1 MNGTTPTTRFR
12 FWLWLIRL
20 IGVIVPRRLRADWRR
35 EWEAELRH
43 REELLAEWDRLD
55 SSHKLNLLWRSTSA
69 FWDALWLQPKRL
81 EDEVF
86 QDLRFGLR
94 MLLKHKGF
102 TAITALTLALGIGA
116 NTAIFSVVDAL
127 LLKNLPVRDPE
138 QLVMFSYPGGEVKGF
153 SFPYSMFEQF
163 RDQAQAFS
171 GMFAITECER
181 SNIRVA
187 NGDPDP
193 GSARIQL
200 VSGSYFSVL
209 GVGAALGRTLTP
221 EDDRAPGG
229 HPVIV
234 ISSGYWRRRF
244 ANSPDVVGQTLT
256 INRTAYTII
265 GVASPGFSGEKTGHP
280 ADLWIPIAMQSQ
292 VMAERPGLLNGRPIA
307 GGVRVIARLKPGVS
321 AQQALPQTEA
331 LFRQIRLAQ
340 VGPNPPPDVLED
352 IAKTRLELQ
361 PEKRGYALERAYF
374 SKPLLILTIIVGLVL
389 LIACANVA
397 TLLLARASARQKEI
411 ATRMALGAGRAR
423 VFRQLLTESMMLAL
437 LGAALGLVLA
447 YWVTA
452 GLLKAVASG
461 VTPLYLEA
469 PPDMRIF
476 GFTALVCLTSGIL
489 SGLAPA
495 LRATRV
501 PLVASLKDGL
511 SSNASSR
518 ASSRRI
524 GLSGALVVLQV
535 ALSLLLLVGAGLF
548 VSSLRNLKA
557 IDLGYDRESVL
568 LVRTAPGQSGRTG
581 ATLSNLYDTVE
592 QRLSRLPGVLS
603 VSVSTRGLLS
613 NNDDGSPIIVE
624 GYTPRHNDEYFIAWN
639 LVGPKFFSTVG
650 MRLLAGRE
658 FEPQD
663 NETSS
668 RVAIINE
675 SFASHYFGRQNPIG
689 KRVDTRGRGAAEII
703 GVVRDAK
710 YNNLRE
716 RDVKMIYRPWRQ
728 DPAHLMEESY
738 IVARTLA
745 DPTAVAASLRQ
756 ALREIDPTLPIISID
771 SVEQQLERT
780 LTQERLIALLSSLF
794 GLLALLLTATGL
806 YGILAYSVARR
817 EKEIGIRLALGAAPA
832 NVLGMVLRENLRL
845 ALIGVAIGIPLTL
858 GATRLVAGL
867 LFGVRTTDPM
877 TLAMAVL
884 GLLTITLIASYF
896 PARRAAKVDPM
907 EALRHE

>member
-1 MNGTTPTTRFR
+1 MRMAVPTQKKRFQ
-12 FWLWLIRL
+12 FWLWLVRAV
-20 IGVIVPRRLRADWRR
+20 GVIVPSRLRANWRR
-35 EWEAELRH
+35 EWEAELRY
-43 REELLAEWDRLD
+43 REELLAQWDRLD
-55 SSHKLNLLWRSTSA
+55 WRAKLDLLWRSTSA
-69 FWDALWLQPKRL
+69 FWDAVWLQPKRL
-81 EDEVF
+81 EDEMF

-102 TAITALTLALGIGA
+102 TAISALTLALGIGA

-153 SFPYSMFEQF
+153 SFPYSIFEQF
-163 RDQAQAFS
+163 RDQSQAFS

-187 NGDPDP
+187 NGGPDP

-200 VSGSYFSVL
+200 VSGAYFSVL

-244 ANSPDVVGQTLT
+244 ANSPEVVGQTLT

-265 GVASPGFSGEKTGHP
+265 GVASPGFTGEKTGHP

-292 VMAERPGLLNGRPIA
+292 VIAEHPGLLNGRPIA

-340 VGPNPPPDVLED
+340 VGPNPPRDVLED

-374 SKPLLILTIIVGLVL
+374 SRPLLILTIIVGVVL

-423 VFRQLLTESMMLAL
+423 IFRQLLTESMMLAL
-437 LGAALGLVLA
+437 LGASLGLVLA

-452 GLLKAVASG
+452 GLLKTVASG

-469 PPDMRIF
+469 PLDMRIF

-489 SGLAPA
+489 FGLAPA

-501 PLVASLKDGL
+501 PLVASLKDGV
-511 SSNASSR
+511 SSN

-548 VSSLRNLKA
+548 VITLRNLKA

-568 LVRTAPGQSGRTG
+568 LVRTAPGQSGRIG
-581 ATLSNLYDTVE
+581 ATLTNLYDTVE

-613 NNDDGSPIIVE
+613 NIDDGSPIIVE
-624 GYTPRHNDEYFIAWN
+624 GYTPRPNDEYFIAWN

-675 SFASHYFGRQNPIG
+675 SFARHYFGRQNPIG
-689 KRVDTRGRGAAEII
+689 KRLDTRGRGAAEVI

-728 DPAHLMEESY
+728 DPAHLMQESY

-745 DPTAVAASLRQ
+745 DPAAVAASLRQ

-771 SVEQQLERT
+771 SVERQLERA

-845 ALIGVAIGIPLTL
+845 ALIGVAIGVPLTL

-877 TLAMAVL
+877 TLALAVL